1 MDLKKRPRKAVSVR
15 RSVFC
20 LLMLSVMMSG
30 PVLPLDEDDF
40 PSRIRVLPLF
50 FVPRGQRPP
59 TSMQLFKL
67 QRHVKLT
74 QRRYREMLSG
84 RDTFEIV
91 GKRPRIVHYNS
102 TLATLKQVDKQQ
114 IGNYLLSEI
123 LPKFKVNRFNCPY
136 VFLVVIMN
144 PQEAWPTAGGR
155 PINLGFNSGG
165 GIAIFSSIKLDAKK
179 SVFQGSIQHELG
191 HAFGLPHVKGYGYDQ
206 RANKSI
212 MSYNKSNYWTNYTPP
227 KEPGILIP
235 EDIRALAMNKRVF
248 PNLYFDSEHDVPE
261 GYRLCP
267 KMVRLSFEP
276 TIPGQKPYEIKL
288 STTSGEEGGTKVGN
302 VVYAYVKENR
312 KARKGISLVVNN
324 MWMSGKK
331 DDELIDLDI
340 EFPIAVRMN
349 RICVQ
354 SQCGGGY
361 HPITAIRVEAN
372 TGDYVELAGKQEP
385 LTDEEYITFKETK
398 AKQWRLHFLPG
409 ESKQIVLRG
418 LRFYSSQGEFF
429 CQMYPTHLM
438 IEKKGASGDK

>member
-1 MDLKKRPRKAVSVR
+1 MR

-20 LLMLSVMMSG
+20 LLMLSVMISG
-30 PVLPLDEDDF
+30 PVLALDEDDF
-40 PSRIRVLPLF
+40 PRRISVLPLF
-50 FVPRGQRPP
+50 FVSRGQRPP

-102 TLATLKQVDKQQ
+102 TLATLKKKVEKHQLSA
-114 IGNYLLSEI
+114 YLLSQLFRE
-123 LPKFKVNRFNCPY
+123 FKVNRFNCPY
-136 VFLVVIMN
+136 VFVVVVMN
-144 PQEAWPTAGGR
+144 PREAWPTASGR

-165 GIAIFSSIKLDAKK
+165 GIATFSSIKLDAKK
-179 SVFQGSIQHELG
+179 SLFQGSLLHELG
-191 HAFGLPHVKGYGYDQ
+191 HALGLLHVDYYGYDQ

-212 MSYNKSNYWTNYTPP
+212 MSYSKSNWWTNYTPP
-227 KEPGILIP
+227 KDPSILIP

-248 PNLYFDSEHDVPE
+248 PNLYFDIEHDVPE
-261 GYRLCP
+261 GYRLHGNII
-267 KMVRLSFEP
+267 RFSFEP

-288 STTSGEEGGTKVGN
+288 STTSGEEGGTKAGN
-302 VVYAYVKENR
+302 VVRTWVKPNR
-312 KARKGISLVVNN
+312 KAKKGDGLIAKY